1 MYENNRNFATHNFSM
16 RITDKKYFDEF
27 KATIGSEL
35 KDLVARFDFSE
46 LKSIE
51 FQTIVSAVNSAN
63 IDGNSIDLETYL
75 KYHLSKKSRNLRKG

>member
-1 MYENNRNFATHNFSM
+1 M

-27 KATIGSEL
+27 KAKIGSEL
-35 KDLVARFDFSE
+35 KELIARFDFSE
-46 LKSIE
+46 LDNIE

-75 KYHLSKKSRNLRKG
+75 KYYLSKKKTKSKKAN